1 MATFPRFLSVVVATL
16 ILFQSAIVAPA
27 INLALEVEPAA
38 LMLRFLWPIFFA
50 LIGILGIIGV
60 VTTRKQRTGLFVNGL
75 TALGMAVC
83 YFLVPVINKAKDSD
97 NMGLWVVLRMVGVG
111 LSLVLLIAH
120 LGYIFRWYRRI

>member
-1 MATFPRFLSVVVATL
+1 MVTFPRLLSVVVATL

-75 TALGMAVC
+75 TSLGMAVC

-97 NMGLWVVLRMVGVG
+97 NMGLWNALHMITVG
-111 LSLVLLIAH
+111 LTLVLLIAH
-120 LGYIFRWYRRI
+120 LGYVFRWYRRV

>member
-1 MATFPRFLSVVVATL
+1 MATFPRFASVVVATL
-16 ILFQSAIVAPA
+16 ILFQSAVVAPA
-27 INLALEVEPAA
+27 INVALEPEPAA

-60 VTTRKQRTGLFVNGL
+60 VTARKQRTGLFVNGL

-97 NMGLWVVLRMVGVG
+97 NMGLWNALHMVTVG
-111 LSLVLLIAH
+111 LTLVLLIAH